1 MSSIKVNGASNYETN
16 SGEMK
21 PIPGVISANGDI
33 ATDIEKGDSLGDRN
47 IHINKKENHY
57 MAEEVNESVT
67 ENKSTEQ
74 DIINRNFYN
83 DDQKKN
89 HNVDDTDN
97 IIKDTNTDHMN

>member
-16 SGEMK
+16 SGEVK
-21 PIPGVISANGDI
+21 PSPGVISGNGDI
-33 ATDIEKGDSLGDRN
+33 EIEKGDSLGDRN

-57 MAEEVNESVT
+57 MAEEVNKSVT
-67 ENKSTEQ
+67 ENKNTEQ
-74 DIINRNFYN
+74 DFNNSNFCN